1 MQEHDAW
8 DEILTLQHDLRRC
21 HFPPLSLYILASTF
35 TFLQSKLHL
44 LTLSPC
50 AQAVT
55 AAAAVLSTQQVCHLN
70 ATDCSVSRISSISC
84 SIRMPMQLDKGK
96 TTTVDMTSRK
106 SRADT

>member
-8 DEILTLQHDLRRC
+8 DQILTLQHDLRRC
-21 HFPPLSLYILASTF
+21 HFPPFPLYILASTF

-44 LTLSPC
+44 LPLSPR

-70 ATDCSVSRISSISC
+70 ATDFSVSRISSFSRR
-84 SIRMPMQLDKGK
+84 IRMPMQLDKGK
-96 TTTVDMTSRK
+96 TTTVDMINRK
-106 SRADT
+106 SRTDR